1 MKVLKK
7 NGHFAHVLNQGWLP
21 KVGVYADGPVEM
33 LCVLKGYAAAFWC
46 HDSSLMHSCWQ
57 LPKLMTLMF
66 IRMLISNS

>member
-33 LCVLKGYAAAFWC
+33 LCVLKGYAVAF
-46 HDSSLMHSCWQ
+46 
-57 LPKLMTLMF
+57 
-66 IRMLISNS
+66 R